1 MIALLNPTTYLID
14 ALRATTFGGV
24 ATIALPLSFV
34 VVGLFALLGLALALW
49 SFRRTI
55 R

>member
-1 MIALLNPTTYLID
+1 MPHGLYLTVTALDGVDL
-14 ALRATTFGGV
+14 AVAGGS
-24 ATIALPLSFV
+24 IY
-34 VVGLFALLGLALALW
+34 ALLGLALALW